1 MELVNT
7 GQLVPEDHLLRK
19 IDKTIDFTF
28 IYKKV
33 EDLYCKDNGRPPV
46 DPVLLFKMMFLGY
59 LYGIRSERRLEQEV
73 QVNVAYRWFLGL
85 GFNDSVPDHSTI
97 SRNRTERFADTGIF
111 QEIFDEIVIQAI
123 RKGLIN
129 GKTLY
134 TDSTHIKASANK
146 HRFSRKRVK
155 KSNRQYLEALDT
167 AIELERSKQGKKP
180 LKPSSKERTVVKE
193 TKVSNTDPESGYMV
207 RDGKPKGFFYLDHR
221 TVDGKHNLITDA
233 YVTPG
238 NVHDSIPYMERLD
251 RQLQRF
257 SFDVESVGLDAGY
270 YNAAICKGLSDRD
283 IYGVMPYVRPYG
295 MKGRLKKNQFQYD
308 EPNNCYICPQGQRL
322 SYSTTNRVGYHEYKS
337 DPKICKNCALLVSCT
352 QSRNHVKVVVRHIWE
367 GYKEEVNSH
376 RFDEEGKRIY
386 ARRKETVERSFADAK
401 ELHGYRYAR
410 YRGLAKVQ
418 EQSLMVSIAQ
428 NIKKMAL
435 ILDRRGDLHRF
446 QPYMWLILAK
456 ISKHTAPYRQ
466 VQQFSVKTALC
477 T

>member
-257 SFDVESVGLDAGY
+257 SFDVESVG
-270 YNAAICKGLSDRD
+270 
-283 IYGVMPYVRPYG
+283 
-295 MKGRLKKNQFQYD
+295 
-308 EPNNCYICPQGQRL
+308 
-322 SYSTTNRVGYHEYKS
+322 
-337 DPKICKNCALLVSCT
+337 
-352 QSRNHVKVVVRHIWE
+352 
-367 GYKEEVNSH
+367 
-376 RFDEEGKRIY
+376 
-386 ARRKETVERSFADAK
+386 
-401 ELHGYRYAR
+401 
-410 YRGLAKVQ
+410 
-418 EQSLMVSIAQ
+418 
-428 NIKKMAL
+428 
-435 ILDRRGDLHRF
+435 
-446 QPYMWLILAK
+446 
-456 ISKHTAPYRQ
+456 
-466 VQQFSVKTALC
+466 
-477 T
+477 